1 MQALTHPHLTTP
13 LPRPMLRTLILAL
26 ALSLAPAASFAQAA
40 PTVDSAAKPTAPAAQ
55 RPVAPVSGAA
65 QAARPAA
72 ASPGDTGAVA
82 VPRPSEK
89 AVRYFRGN
97 NVLWVVGILWGI
109 LLPCLALFT
118 GLSARIRDVSRR
130 IGRNW
135 YFTIVIYGLVLS
147 LLAWV
152 VGLPLAYYTDF
163 VREHAYGLSNQT
175 FGKWFGDMLKG
186 LMIGL
191 VLVPLLLWI
200 PYLLLK
206 KSPRRWWLW
215 SALVAVP
222 LLVLTQFITPI
233 WIDPLFNKFGP
244 MHDQRLEAQILAEA
258 RRAGIEGGRVYQV
271 DKSVDTEA
279 VNAYVTG
286 FGGSKR
292 IVLWDTILRKLN
304 DRELLFVMGHEMGHY
319 VLHHVIYN
327 LILATLLILI
337 ACYAVH
343 RLAGWFIAR
352 WKDRFGFDRL
362 DDVASYPLVGLI
374 ITLVSLAV
382 TPFPLAFSRY
392 AEHEADRFGLE
403 LTRDNHAAA
412 TAFARL
418 QAENLA
424 VPYHGTLYK
433 LWHDSHPP
441 IGERIDFINA
451 YKPWAQGKPLKYGDR
466 FRDAAGGQR

>member
-1 MQALTHPHLTTP
+1 
-13 LPRPMLRTLILAL
+13 MLRTLTLAL
-26 ALSLAPAASFAQAA
+26 ALSLAPAASFAQAT
-40 PTVDSAAKPTAPAAQ
+40 PTVDSTAAAATPARRAIAPASA
-55 RPVAPVSGAA
+55 
-65 QAARPAA
+65 AARPAA
-72 ASPGDTGAVA
+72 ASPADTGAVP
-82 VPRPSEK
+82 VPRASEK
-89 AVRYFRGN
+89 AVRYFRGS
-97 NVLWVVGILWGI
+97 NVLWVVGILWSI
-109 LLPCLALFT
+109 LLPCVALFT
-118 GLSARIRDVSRR
+118 GLSARIRDFSRR
-130 IGRNW
+130 IGRRW
-135 YFTIVIYGLVLS
+135 YFTVVIYGIVIT

-152 VGLPLAYYTDF
+152 VELPLAYYTDF

-175 FGKWFGDMLKG
+175 FGKWFGDTVKG
-186 LMIGL
+186 LLIGV

-215 SALVAVP
+215 SALVAIP
-222 LLVLTQFITPI
+222 LLVLTQFVTPI

-244 MHDQRLEAQILAEA
+244 MQDERLEAQILAEA

-319 VLHHVIYN
+319 VLHHVLYN
-327 LILATLLILI
+327 LALATLLILV

-362 DDVASYPLVGLI
+362 DDVASYPLLGLI
-374 ITLVSLAV
+374 ITLVSLV
-382 TPFPLAFSRY
+382 ITPFPLAFSRY

-403 LTRDNHAAA
+403 LTRDNHNAA
-412 TAFARL
+412 TAFAKL
-418 QAENLA
+418 QTENLA

-441 IGERIDFINA
+441 IGERIDFINS
-451 YKPWAQGKPLKYGDR
+451 YKPWAQGKPLKYGDQ
-466 FRDAAGGQR
+466 FRDAPAPAPSPSQPRNRAP